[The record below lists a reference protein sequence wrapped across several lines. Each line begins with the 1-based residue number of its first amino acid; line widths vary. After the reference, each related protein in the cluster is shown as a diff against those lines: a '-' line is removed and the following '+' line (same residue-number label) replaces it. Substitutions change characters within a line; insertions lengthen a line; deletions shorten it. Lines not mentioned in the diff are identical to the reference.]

1 MSSDTKA
8 RRLIEERLVRRR
20 PRARFAGWRL
30 LTRGGPGKPFR
41 GLSSPKY
48 PDPVRPTLEPS
59 TGLRRQIVGE
69 PFPRRLSRKVGW
81 PEAGVLH
88 RHSGIWGVTRSAR
101 PGA

>member
-41 GLSSPKY
+41 GLSSPNVLILS
-48 PDPVRPTLEPS
+48 DLHLNLRP
-59 TGLRRQIVGE
+59 
-69 PFPRRLSRKVGW
+69 
-81 PEAGVLH
+81 A
-88 RHSGIWGVTRSAR
+88 
-101 PGA
+101 